1 MGEPTESAPVRP
13 FAWEHPLR
21 QITLVIARLGLAFLF
36 FSQLFWKLPP
46 QYGCSSDFAFTSAG
60 PDGALLRTSGLCDWV
75 GLESVFASRERNFFV
90 IYGADGGTLFSVGL
104 DPLVK
109 LNGFFVDRI
118 VQPAFGAF
126 GWIIFLAEA
135 FVAIALFLGLLSR
148 GGALVALL
156 LSIQLMLGL
165 AGAWDPATHLNEW
178 EWSYHLMILLSLVLL
193 GAAPGR
199 VLGLDALLRPRMAA
213 SSTRGSWLAKLYL
226 AFS

>member
-1 MGEPTESAPVRP
+1 MEESVESAPVRP
-13 FAWEHPLR
+13 FVWEDALR
-21 QITLVIARLGLAFLF
+21 KTTLVIARLGLAFLF

-46 QYGCSSDFAFTSAG
+46 QFGCGSEFAFSSAG
-60 PDGALLRTSGLCDWV
+60 PDGTLVRTSGLCDWV
-75 GLESVFASRERNFFV
+75 GLESVYADRERGFFV
-90 IYGADGGTLFSVGL
+90 VHGPDGGSLFSIGL

-109 LNGFFVDRI
+109 LNGFIIDSV

-126 GWIIFLAEA
+126 GWVIFLAEA

-148 GGALVALL
+148 GGALIALL

-178 EWSYHLMILLSLVLL
+178 EWSYHLMALLSLVLL
-193 GAAPGR
+193 GVAPGR
-199 VLGLDALLRPRMAA
+199 ILGLDALLRPRLAA
-213 SSTRGSWLAKLYL
+213 ATRGGWLARLYL